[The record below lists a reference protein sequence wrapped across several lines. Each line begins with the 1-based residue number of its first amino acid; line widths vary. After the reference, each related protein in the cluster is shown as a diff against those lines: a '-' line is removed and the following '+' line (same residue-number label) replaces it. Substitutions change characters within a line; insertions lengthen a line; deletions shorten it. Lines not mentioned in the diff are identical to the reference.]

1 MGTLWGE
8 RAGVV
13 IEGHDKGN
21 RTTFVL
27 ASWYF
32 ADIQGMTDD
41 VTNHDRLSY
50 LYPTVIIKP
59 AHRSTAALSTRWVVG
74 IFRCGRQA
82 GSAQSPRDRYLGQ

>member
-32 ADIQGMTDD
+32 ADIQAMTDD

-50 LYPTVIIKP
+50 
-59 AHRSTAALSTRWVVG
+59 RLS
-74 IFRCGRQA
+74 QP
-82 GSAQSPRDRYLGQ
+82 SPRSADQTIAISSQAAFLAYIIQIMD